1 MSDEDKSKRLGRGL
15 SVLLGEEEEDYAALD
30 RLRASKEVPVELLRP
45 NPFQPR
51 HRFDEDEIEALA
63 GSIRRNG
70 ILQPILVRRATDDS
84 NFYEI
89 VAGERRWRAAQ
100 QARLHQ
106 VPVVIRDLSHSA
118 ALEVSLVENI
128 QRQDLTPL
136 EEAEGYRRL
145 MDEFEHTQEQLALAI
160 GKSRSHV
167 ANMVRLLGLPD
178 PVKEMLDDGRLTAGH
193 ARALLTLPDPE
204 KLANEIVA
212 KGLNVRQAEQLA
224 QRAIDGGVIKTST
237 PASSSKD
244 SDTVALETG
253 ISNALGLKVTIGRRA
268 SGAGEVKVRYKTL
281 EQLDEICRRLCQ
293 DAPTAPQ
300 NDE

>member
-1 MSDEDKSKRLGRGL
+1 
-15 SVLLGEEEEDYAALD
+15 
-30 RLRASKEVPVELLRP
+30 
-45 NPFQPR
+45 
-51 HRFDEDEIEALA
+51 
-63 GSIRRNG
+63 
-70 ILQPILVRRATDDS
+70 
-84 NFYEI
+84 
-89 VAGERRWRAAQ
+89 
-100 QARLHQ
+100 
-106 VPVVIRDLSHSA
+106 VVIRDLSHSA

-167 ANMVRLLGLPD
+167 ANMVRLLSLPD

-204 KLANEIVA
+204 KLAKEIVA

-224 QRAIDGGVIKTST
+224 QRAIDGGVSKTST
-237 PASSSKD
+237 PATSRKD
-244 SDTVALETG
+244 PDTVALETG
-253 ISNALGLKVTIGRRA
+253 ISNALGLKVTIGRRS

-293 DAPTAPQ
+293 DVPTAPQ